1 MLLVPENLEYIYT
14 FRDELRSAISEYVKK
29 NYEQLRQLEIKVK
42 IFLNEI
48 LPDKPVVDALLTL
61 YIIQRCI
68 LRAIY
73 EISGDFVHSTLSV
86 VCISEMAI
94 SDEIQK
100 FMEGKK
106 WITV

>member
-14 FRDELRSAISEYVKK
+14 FRDELRSAIGEYVKK
-29 NYEQLRQLEIKVK
+29 NCEYIEQLEIKIK
-42 IFLNEI
+42 KFLNEI

-68 LRAIY
+68 LKAIH
-73 EISGDFVHSTLSV
+73 EISGDFIHSTLSV
-86 VCISEMAI
+86 GCISEMAI
-94 SDEIQK
+94 SDEIEK

-106 WITV
+106 